1 MTLQIATLYDAS
13 ANVRPGD
20 PLDTLR
26 YLRKSSFTGKARLQS
41 TVADRGNRGFAD
53 SIRAGESKDLKKNE
67 ILLSPSPPLG
77 KSLLL
82 ARRSKDSTDIG

>member
-67 ILLSPSPPLG
+67 ILLCPHCP
-77 KSLLL
+77 
-82 ARRSKDSTDIG
+82 